1 MSMKDAYQAVLAL
14 DKKRVSDVVRTE
26 IEAGADI
33 LSLLND
39 GLIAA
44 MDEVGRLFSE
54 GELYVP
60 EMLMA
65 AQAMK
70 AGLEVMKPHLGEAEL
85 HNKGT
90 VVIGTVKGDLHDIGK
105 NLVAMMMEGAG
116 FHIVDLGVD
125 VDMERFLSAVKENE
139 ADLVALSA
147 LLTTTMQAMK
157 ETVDYLAGNE
167 VRKRVKIIIGGAPI
181 TQDFADEIGA
191 DGYGPNA
198 PSAVQLAKSLLA
210 AS

>member
-1 MSMKDAYQAVLAL
+1 MATKDAYQAVLAL
-14 DKKRVSDVVRTE
+14 DKTRVSDVVRTE

-70 AGLEVMKPHLGEAEL
+70 AGIEVMKPHLGEADL

-139 ADLVALSA
+139 ADVVALSA
-147 LLTTTMQAMK
+147 LLTTTMPAME
-157 ETVDYLAGNE
+157 ETVDCLVRSE
-167 VRKRVKIIIGGAPI
+167 VRKRVKIIIGGAPV

-198 PSAVQLAKSLLA
+198 PSAVQLAKNLLA
-210 AS
+210 GS